1 MSKPVT
7 AKPMLCC
14 DCSHFIVATMDQ
26 ARRHGW
32 KLWVGGARCKRCC
45 IAEAERAGDPPQP
58 EPGPMTAAMIAE
70 YRKLLT
76 PKVID
81 DVLGHAEKITRHLG
95 CAYGLIGYEPEHR
108 EVIRMA
114 ERLWTMVREG
124 RR

>member
-45 IAEAERAGDPPQP
+45 IAEAERAGDPPMP
-58 EPGPMTAAMIAE
+58 APGPMTAEQIAE
-70 YRKLLT
+70 HRKTFT

-81 DVLGHAEKITRHLG
+81 DALNVVELGARHLAV
-95 CAYGLIGYEPEHR
+95 AYGLIGYEPEHC
-108 EVIRMA
+108 EVGRMA